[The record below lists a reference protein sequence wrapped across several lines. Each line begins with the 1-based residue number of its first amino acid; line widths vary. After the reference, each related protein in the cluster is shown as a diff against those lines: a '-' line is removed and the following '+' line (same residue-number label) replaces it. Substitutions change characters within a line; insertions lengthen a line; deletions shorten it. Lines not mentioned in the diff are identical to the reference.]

1 MASGSEALG
10 FACSHEVLVAADG
23 AAAAVAEEGAAVVAH
38 HLVAGLGMATGTR
51 NPINFCSIRVRA

>member
-38 HLVAGLGMATGTR
+38 ISLQAANGYPKPDGFFFH
-51 NPINFCSIRVRA
+51 